1 MMGETTSI
9 GPRCVSAL
17 SCALRER
24 TRNRGHVRTTR
35 AAVSIL
41 PVTVTLAALLLSTTA
56 RGAERHFE
64 LTIHNGR
71 LAESAPTLRVSQG
84 DDVVLELSSDRDLE
98 LHLHGYSLTFALAA
112 GVPAVWRFAVPSSGR
127 FPLAVHE
134 HGRGHGHATLLY
146 LEVHP
151 G

>member
-1 MMGETTSI
+1 MG
-9 GPRCVSAL
+9 
-17 SCALRER
+17 
-24 TRNRGHVRTTR
+24 TTR
-35 AAVSIL
+35 AAASIL
-41 PVTVTLAALLLSTTA
+41 PLTVMSAALLLSAAA

-64 LTIHNGR
+64 LNIQNGR
-71 LAESAPTLRVSQG
+71 LAEPAPTLKVSQG
-84 DDVVLELSSDRDLE
+84 DEVVLELKSDRDLE

-134 HGRGHGHATLLY
+134 HGGAHGHATLLY

-151 G
+151 D